1 DRDDGLDQAADLGVG
16 GHAVGDAAGGG
27 HGVQPPDPDLVGT
40 GEDGDGVD
48 GVGARDLGV
57 VEGVEEVE
65 VVAVQV
71 PHEVDDGVG
80 GGVVLGVGGQGV
92 PGARGGAVGQAADAG
107 GVAHGGGAQRPGGP
121 GDLQVGGGV
130 GGQVAQVDVQ
140 RAAVAVEAKLPRG
153 ATGGGVGE
161 DPVGVPV
168 LVPGDDAGAL
178 ARVGGGQPVADQRV
192 EEGGLAG
199 LDASGDGDA
208 QRLLQPGGQDVQVGG
223 LRC

>member
-107 GVAHGGGAQRPGGP
+107 GVDPAGGAQRPGGA
-121 GDLQVGGGV
+121 GALQVGGGG
-130 GGQVAQVDVQ
+130 GGQVVMVEVQ
-140 RAAVAVEAKLPRG
+140 RAGVAA
-153 ATGGGVGE
+153 GE
-161 DPVGVPV
+161 KV
-168 LVPGDDAGAL
+168 ARAAL
-178 ARVGGGQPVADQRV
+178 R
-192 EEGGLAG
+192 
-199 LDASGDGDA
+199 
-208 QRLLQPGGQDVQVGG
+208 
-223 LRC
+223 

>member
-1 DRDDGLDQAADLGVG
+1 GQSLQGAVGGQQEGVGVGGRELGEGPQVGVLGLGEGGGGLGQEARDRDDGLDQAADLGVG

-92 PGARGGAVGQAADAG
+92 PGARG
-107 GVAHGGGAQRPGGP
+107 
-121 GDLQVGGGV
+121 
-130 GGQVAQVDVQ
+130 
-140 RAAVAVEAKLPRG
+140 
-153 ATGGGVGE
+153 
-161 DPVGVPV
+161 
-168 LVPGDDAGAL
+168 
-178 ARVGGGQPVADQRV
+178 
-192 EEGGLAG
+192 
-199 LDASGDGDA
+199 
-208 QRLLQPGGQDVQVGG
+208 
-223 LRC
+223 